1 MVILIDAYEIVR
13 LEDKM
18 DDNKKL
24 KVYLDTSVISYLMQ
38 TDAPERMVKTLQ
50 LWEKFKKG
58 AFDVCLSQVTLTEIS
73 KCDLVKFNFL
83 LEKLAEIEYIT
94 YELNDEVYKLANE
107 VIEKG
112 ILTEKSFDDCTH
124 IAAAIV
130 NNCDVIISWNFKH
143 MVNIKTIK
151 GIRIITNLK
160 GYNSIEIMTPEILLE
175 MEV

>member
-1 MVILIDAYEIVR
+1 MIDNR
-13 LEDKM
+13 
-18 DDNKKL
+18 KL

-58 AFDVCLSQVTLTEIS
+58 TYEVCLSQVTLTEIS
-73 KCDLVKFNFL
+73 KCDIAKFNFL
-83 LEKLAEIEYIT
+83 LEKLSEIDYT
-94 YELNDEVYKLANE
+94 TCELNDEVYKLANE

-112 ILTEKSFDDCTH
+112 ILTEKSYDDCTH
-124 IAAAIV
+124 IAVAVV

-151 GIRIITNLK
+151 GIRTITNLK
-160 GYNSIEIMTPEILLE
+160 GYSAIEIMTPETLLE

>member
-1 MVILIDAYEIVR
+1 MIDNR
-13 LEDKM
+13 
-18 DDNKKL
+18 KL

-58 AFDVCLSQVTLTEIS
+58 TYEVCLSQVTLTEIS
-73 KCDLVKFNFL
+73 KCDIAKFNFL
-83 LEKLAEIEYIT
+83 LEKLSEINYT
-94 YELNDEVYKLANE
+94 TCELNDEVYKLANE

-112 ILTEKSFDDCTH
+112 ILAEKSYDDCTH
-124 IAAAIV
+124 IAAAVV

-151 GIRIITNLK
+151 GIRTITNLK
-160 GYNSIEIMTPEILLE
+160 GYSAIEIMTPETLLE